1 MSDQTNEKKNTGL
14 GHDTDGNVDDQ
25 RIAGFAFLIASIG
38 VVVVSVIPN
47 LSVQEDLV
55 WPLVVGAVG
64 CLAPTVAEKIK
75 RP

>member
-1 MSDQTNEKKNTGL
+1 MNTGI
-14 GHDTDGNVDDQ
+14 GHDADGNVDDQ
-25 RIAGFAFLIASIG
+25 RVAGFIFLISAVG
-38 VVVVSVIPN
+38 VVIASVIPGLN
-47 LSVQEDLV
+47 VDSELV

>member
-1 MSDQTNEKKNTGL
+1 MSTGI
-14 GHDTDGNVDDQ
+14 GHDADGNVDDQ
-25 RIAGFAFLIASIG
+25 RVAGFVFLIAAVG
-38 VVVVSVIPN
+38 VVIASVIPN
-47 LSVQEDLV
+47 LTVDSELV